1 MNNNAVK
8 PPSWVDDNQYL
19 EILAPRFF
27 ENQKSIDWNDLP
39 RRVSRLFLQAEM
51 KYSDIK
57 TATNQAARLEELVY
71 EGVFFP
77 NSPVMMNSEH
87 ANSVNLFACHVL
99 APPKHLNDLDVAKQI
114 HDGCG
119 GIGYDF
125 SLMEDPVS
133 ATINIEKQTAIL
145 NPNRKRK
152 AHSAVTLDYKHPKI
166 LDFIRKSSDL
176 EITHTNIEFDDEFFE
191 ILKQGDEL
199 TSKIWDV
206 LCSSITEQGRPSI
219 SFSSAKK
226 KRSNTKLINNVC
238 GESLLRENESALI
251 GSINL
256 SKLVKNGEFDFEK
269 FEEVSRLVLKFLDNL
284 HDIQDHASE
293 LVRARCL
300 ESRKVGTGLMGFS
313 DALLLLGIKYGSEE
327 SFLLIKKIMKIFK
340 ETLTNESEKL
350 GEARGYCNI
359 KLLLDG
365 TKPRRNASLM
375 SIPANGTLSLI
386 ANVSGGIEPIFSFLT
401 KQMIQGNSI
410 FQLQPT
416 FKMLLIN
423 KGVDVEVVY
432 EKLINGIDVKFI
444 DEIPDEI
451 KSILV
456 VANELSIEQ
465 HINTQSLFQSFIDGG
480 ISKTINLHNS
490 ATKEDIAYAILLAKE
505 KGCVG
510 ISLYR
515 NGSLTAQ
522 PTQMANQ

>member
-1 MNNNAVK
+1 MNNNVVK

-99 APPKHLNDLDVAKQI
+99 APPKHFNDLDVAKQI

-191 ILKQGDEL
+191 I
-199 TSKIWDV
+199 
-206 LCSSITEQGRPSI
+206 
-219 SFSSAKK
+219 
-226 KRSNTKLINNVC
+226 
-238 GESLLRENESALI
+238 
-251 GSINL
+251 
-256 SKLVKNGEFDFEK
+256 
-269 FEEVSRLVLKFLDNL
+269 
-284 HDIQDHASE
+284 
-293 LVRARCL
+293 
-300 ESRKVGTGLMGFS
+300 
-313 DALLLLGIKYGSEE
+313 
-327 SFLLIKKIMKIFK
+327 
-340 ETLTNESEKL
+340 
-350 GEARGYCNI
+350 
-359 KLLLDG
+359 
-365 TKPRRNASLM
+365 
-375 SIPANGTLSLI
+375 
-386 ANVSGGIEPIFSFLT
+386 
-401 KQMIQGNSI
+401 
-410 FQLQPT
+410 
-416 FKMLLIN
+416 
-423 KGVDVEVVY
+423 
-432 EKLINGIDVKFI
+432 
-444 DEIPDEI
+444 
-451 KSILV
+451 
-456 VANELSIEQ
+456 
-465 HINTQSLFQSFIDGG
+465 
-480 ISKTINLHNS
+480 
-490 ATKEDIAYAILLAKE
+490 
-505 KGCVG
+505 
-510 ISLYR
+510 
-515 NGSLTAQ
+515 
-522 PTQMANQ
+522 